1 MLTITHFKK
10 TITQKLLRFRTRR
23 SGTSAP
29 SVEKR
34 RKLIE
39 ARLEAE
45 TEW

>member
-1 MLTITHFKK
+1 MVKK
-10 TITQKLLRFRTRR
+10 TIKQKLLRFRTRR
-23 SGTSAP
+23 LGTSTP